1 MNSVRLNEFESWDKA
16 AEAIS
21 NSLLTYKVAS
31 PDKIKSTVINYF
43 KKECVAGLKIREKI
57 LKDGGET
64 KTLLT

>member
-1 MNSVRLNEFESWDKA
+1 LADFNSWDKA

-43 KKECVAGLKIREKI
+43 KKQCVSGLKLREKI
-57 LKDGGET
+57 LKDGGE
-64 KTLLT
+64 KTNILT